1 MLWMGVLK
9 NALQKSVRYP
19 DLQIVD
25 KKYFC
30 KCYNEK
36 VKKKTRIVIVLSLLW
51 LVGSTRT
58 NFQHNQN
65 GIFSLESRKTH
76 GLAS

>member
-36 VKKKTRIVIVLSLLW
+36 VKKKRESSSSSASCGW
-51 LVGSTRT
+51 LEVHG
-58 NFQHNQN
+58 Q
-65 GIFSLESRKTH
+65 IFSIIKTEFS
-76 GLAS
+76 A

>member
-25 KKYFC
+25 KK
-30 KCYNEK
+30 
-36 VKKKTRIVIVLSLLW
+36 
-51 LVGSTRT
+51 
-58 NFQHNQN
+58 
-65 GIFSLESRKTH
+65 IFL
-76 GLAS
+76 